1 MDQLILE
8 CSNDLE
14 AIPIVPTKEPSTEI
28 LLRISDFCRDV
39 MQAVMGEDHK
49 FLVQHNKRHYET
61 FKVAIERTNPDFW
74 PFISKEDHV
83 NPYLHVQG
91 GSVGPLD
98 LEDVRKEIAE

>member
-8 CSNDLE
+8 CSNDLK

-39 MQAVMGEDHK
+39 MQAVMGENHK
-49 FLVQHNKRHYET
+49 FLVQDNKRHYET

-74 PFISKEDHV
+74 PFISKKDHS
-83 NPYLHVQG
+83 NPNLHVQG